1 MTIGHHHKIPKKSAL
16 SKILIDITRLV
27 YRRLK
32 GKLPTGID
40 RVSLEYIAHYAP
52 QSRAVLSLGPFNAAL
67 SKQDSAKLFAALSDR
82 TLPFTALGLGAIV
95 KAFLWRWVMR
105 DADIRGSYFFNTGH
119 MGLEDKNY
127 AWSLRRRGAR
137 PIVVIHDLIPVTHPE
152 YCRPGERERHVTRM
166 RCAINISAGIVANS
180 QHTLNVLED
189 FGRRHRM
196 PLPPCLVALLAGG
209 IPEHALDARPIT
221 APYFVILG
229 TIEPRKNHWMLLQ
242 IWRRLVETMGKSAPK
257 LVVIGQR
264 GWECENVVDLLERTT
279 QLKQSVIELPSCSDQ
294 QLATYLHHAQA
305 LLFPS
310 FAEGYGMPV
319 TEALSIGVPV
329 IASDLAV
336 FREIA
341 GDVPDYIEP
350 LDGKRWQDVIAA
362 YTSPQS
368 TARAAQLHRINTF
381 RPSTWEQ
388 HFLAVDQFL
397 LRLEQGHR

>member
-1 MTIGHHHKIPKKSAL
+1 L

-40 RVSLEYIAHYAP
+40 RVSLEYISHYAA
-52 QSRAVLSLGPFNAAL
+52 QSRAVLSLGPFSAAL
-67 SKQDSAKLFAALSDR
+67 THEDSAELFAALTDR
-82 TLPFTALGLGAIV
+82 TTPFTRLGLKAIA
-95 KAFLWRWVMR
+95 KSFLWRWMMSA
-105 DADIRGSYFFNTGH
+105 ADIKGSYFFNTGH
-119 MGLEDKNY
+119 MGLEDKNH
-127 AWSLRRRGAR
+127 AWALRRLGAR
-137 PIVVIHDLIPVTHPE
+137 PIIVIHDLIPVTHPE

-166 RCAINISAGIVANS
+166 KCAINISAGIVANS
-180 QHTLNVLED
+180 QQTLNVLED
-189 FGRRHRM
+189 FGRRHRL
-196 PLPPCLVALLAGG
+196 PLPPSLVALLAGG
-209 IPEHALDARPIT
+209 IPNQALAARPMS

-242 IWRRLVETMGKSAPK
+242 IWRRLVETMGKGAPK

-279 QLKQSVIELPSCSDQ
+279 QLKQSVIELPSCSDEE
-294 QLATYLHHAQA
+294 LSTYLHHAQA

-310 FAEGYGMPV
+310 FAEGYGMPI

-341 GDVPDYIEP
+341 GDVPEYIEP
-350 LDGKRWQDVIAA
+350 LDGKKWQQVIAD
-362 YTSPQS
+362 YTAS
-368 TARAAQLHRINTF
+368 TSAPRAAQLQRIKSFSPT
-381 RPSTWEQ
+381 TWEQ
-388 HFLAVDQFL
+388 HFTAVDAFL
-397 LRLEQGHR
+397 QRLEQGR

>member
-1 MTIGHHHKIPKKSAL
+1 L

-40 RVSLEYIAHYAP
+40 RVSLEYISYYAH
-52 QSRAVLSLGPFNAAL
+52 QSRAVLSLGPFSARL
-67 SKQDSAKLFAALSDR
+67 SQQDSTKIFAALADR
-82 TLPFTALGLGAIV
+82 TLPFTKIGLSAIA
-95 KAFLWRWVMR
+95 KSFLWRWIMSA
-105 DADIRGSYFFNTGH
+105 ADIRGSYVFNTGH

-127 AWSLRRRGAR
+127 AWSLRQLGAK

-166 RCAINISAGIVANS
+166 KCAIKISAGIIANS
-180 QHTLNVLED
+180 QHTLTVLEN
-189 FGRRHRM
+189 FGRGQRLPM
-196 PLPPCLVALLAGG
+196 PPSLVALLAGG
-209 IPEHALDARPIT
+209 IPDQALAARPIS

-242 IWRRLVETMGKSAPK
+242 IWRQLVETMGKSAPK

-279 QLKQSVIELPSCSDQ
+279 QLKQSVIELPSCSDE
-294 QLATYLHHAQA
+294 QLGTYLHHAQA

-310 FAEGYGMPV
+310 FAEGYGMPI

-341 GDVPDYIEP
+341 GDVPEFIEP
-350 LDGKRWQDVIAA
+350 LDGKKWQQVIAD
-362 YTSPQS
+362 YTVAQS
-368 TARAAQLHRINTF
+368 VPRAAQLQRIKSFNPT
-381 RPSTWEQ
+381 TWSQ
-388 HFLAVDQFL
+388 HFEAVDAFL
-397 LRLEQGHR
+397 LRLEQGSQ

>member
-1 MTIGHHHKIPKKSAL
+1 M

-40 RVSLEYIAHYAP
+40 RVSLEYISHYATRYAA
-52 QSRAVLSLGPFNAAL
+52 QSRAVLSLGPFSATLTHA
-67 SKQDSAKLFAALSDR
+67 DSAKLFAALTNR
-82 TLPFTALGLGAIV
+82 AIPFTSLGLAAIA
-95 KAFLWRWVMR
+95 KSFLWRWLVS
-105 DADIRGSYFFNTGH
+105 DPEISGSYFFNTGH

-127 AWSLRRRGAR
+127 AWWLRRRGAR

-166 RCAINISAGIVANS
+166 KCAINISAGIVANS

-189 FGRRHRM
+189 FGRRHRL
-196 PLPPCLVALLAGG
+196 PLPPSLVALLAGG
-209 IPEHALDARPIT
+209 IPDQALAARPIS

-242 IWRRLVETMGKSAPK
+242 IWRRLVETMGKAAPK

-279 QLKQSVIELPSCSDQ
+279 QLKQSVIELPYCSDE
-294 QLATYLHHAQA
+294 QLGTYLHHAQA

-310 FAEGYGMPV
+310 FAEGYGMPI

-341 GDVPDYIEP
+341 GDVPEYIEP
-350 LDGKRWQDVIAA
+350 LDGKKWQQVIAD
-362 YTSPQS
+362 YTSAQS
-368 TARAAQLHRINTF
+368 VPRAAQLQRITSFNPT
-381 RPSTWEQ
+381 TWDQ
-388 HFLAVDQFL
+388 HFDAVDAFL
-397 LRLEQGHR
+397 QRLEQSAP

>member
-1 MTIGHHHKIPKKSAL
+1 M
-16 SKILIDITRLV
+16 SKILIDITRLL

-32 GKLPTGID
+32 GKFPTGID
-40 RVSLEYIAHYAP
+40 RVSLEYISHYAP
-52 QSRAVLSLGPFNAAL
+52 QARAVLSLGPFSARL
-67 SKQDSAKLFAALSDR
+67 SKHDSAKLFAALVDR
-82 TLPFTALGLGAIV
+82 TLPFTKIGLGAIA
-95 KAFLWRWVMR
+95 KAFLWRWIMLA
-105 DADIRGSYFFNTGH
+105 ADVRGSYFFNTGH

-127 AWSLRRRGAR
+127 AWSLRRLGAR

-166 RCAINISAGIVANS
+166 KCAITISAGIIANS

-209 IPEHALDARPIT
+209 IAEHALDARPIT

-341 GDVPDYIEP
+341 GEVPDYIEP
-350 LDGKRWQDVIAA
+350 LDGKRWQDVIAD

-368 TARAAQLHRINTF
+368 SARAAQLQRINTF
-381 RPSTWEQ
+381 KPSTWEQ
-388 HFLAVDQFL
+388 HFQAVDQFL
-397 LRLEQGHR
+397 LRLEQGSR